1 MADGSKTE
9 QATAKRR
16 EKARERGQIARS
28 RELPGVCAL
37 TAVVGVVILITPS
50 AASHWVLLYRA
61 TLYAAS
67 SGDISSNG
75 PFLFWSA
82 IEVTRWS
89 VPILC
94 SAMLFSALA
103 GLAQGGFNIAPEAM
117 TLKFERLNPA
127 GKLGQIFSP
136 VGVSNLLKSLL
147 PFGVIIWII
156 INVLRGS
163 WETLIHSSTLGLK
176 PFMVLVGSMVEQLM
190 WKVGLVL
197 LAWAAVD
204 YVFTWKKMN
213 NDLKMSKQEVRQEYR
228 ETEGNPLIRSRVR
241 QLRWALRKKQI
252 LQAAAT
258 ATVVVT
264 NPTHYA
270 VALRYMADMPA
281 PVVVAKGR
289 NLLAEKIKQLARDS
303 GIMLVENKPLAQA
316 LYKAVDVGE
325 SIPSKLYQAVA
336 ELLALVFR
344 AQAELRRK
352 EARSDTNDVDSNAS
366 RNTSMPSTPP
376 AGGMS

>member
-9 QATAKRR
+9 QATTKRR
-16 EKARERGQIARS
+16 EKARSQGQVARS
-28 RELPGVCAL
+28 RELPGICAL
-37 TAVVGVVILITPS
+37 TAVVGVVVLIAPS
-50 AASHWVLLYRA
+50 AASHWILLYRA

-67 SGDISSNG
+67 TGDISSNG
-75 PFLFWSA
+75 PLLFWSA
-82 IEVTRWS
+82 IEVLRWS
-89 VPILC
+89 GPILC

-103 GLAQGGFNIAPEAM
+103 GVAQGGLNIAPEAM

-127 GKLGQIFSP
+127 GRVGQIMSP
-136 VGVSNLLKSLL
+136 VGVSNLLKSML

-163 WETLIHSSTLGLK
+163 WQILIHASTLGLK
-176 PFMVLVGSMVEQLM
+176 PFMVLIGSMVEQLM

-197 LAWAAVD
+197 LAWTGVD

-213 NDLKMSKQEVRQEYR
+213 NDLKMSKQEVREEYK
-228 ETEGNPLIRSRVR
+228 ETEGNPLIRTRVR

-252 LQAAAT
+252 LQSAAT

-289 NLLAEKIKQLARDS
+289 NLLAEKIKQLARDN
-303 GIMLVENKPLAQA
+303 GIMMVENKPLAQA

-325 SIPSKLYQAVA
+325 SIPAKLYQAVA
-336 ELLALVFR
+336 ELLALVYR
-344 AQAELRRK
+344 AQAALRGK
-352 EARSDTNDVDSNAS
+352 ETRNHTNDAASNAS
-366 RNTSMPSTPP
+366 GNTSMPSTAPP
-376 AGGMS
+376 GGMS